1 MIVKFNKLFFSQLML
16 LIITSIFLSGC
27 QHQKIYK
34 MQTNLSI
41 SIKEIEKI
49 PFRVG
54 LYIDPELMN
63 FSMRSRYISG
73 IIYMGEALSKGAEN
87 IVSKAFKE
95 AVNIYTKDPELISKG
110 LDVLVLVI
118 PEIDKIYVFGEEGGL
133 GSYTTVIVKIK
144 WSIKDKN
151 GKILYMNTFT
161 GEEKYRRP
169 NTIFSMFPRLCEGS
183 TKATED
189 HFTKAFIGITSTNWW
204 GSFKK
209 DTD

>member
-34 MQTNLSI
+34 MQANLSI

-63 FSMRSRYISG
+63 YSMRSRYIPG
-73 IIYMGEALSKGAEN
+73 IIHLGESLSKGAEN

-95 AVNIYTKDPELISKG
+95 TVIIYTKDPELIPKG
-110 LDVLVLVI
+110 LDALVI
-118 PEIDKIYVFGEEGGL
+118 PEIDKIYVFGEEGGI

-144 WSIKDKN
+144 WSIIDKN
-151 GKILYMNTFT
+151 GKILYINTFT

-169 NTIFSMFPRLCEGS
+169 TTIFSMFPRLCEGS

-204 GSFKK
+204 GAIKRE
-209 DTD
+209 TN